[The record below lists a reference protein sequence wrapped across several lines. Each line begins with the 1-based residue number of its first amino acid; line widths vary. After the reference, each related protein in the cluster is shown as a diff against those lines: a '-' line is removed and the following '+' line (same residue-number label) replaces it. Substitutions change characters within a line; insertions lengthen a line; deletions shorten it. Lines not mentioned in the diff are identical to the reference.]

1 MALISLILK
10 AADEYSATLM
20 GLNQGLELVGRT
32 ISGIGSVTSALTGG
46 LGLVFDGLSAVASVA
61 LSPITMA
68 FDSLK
73 ASISYV
79 YESIKGLLGYLYDG
93 ISYAAGIAWDSIKSV
108 ADFMW
113 TSFKDVLS
121 YIWTSVKD
129 ISSMAYESIKQ
140 WTMEAIKSTIEVGNQ
155 FEQIRV
161 KMTTIWGSSG
171 VAKQALEWAAQFGRE
186 TPLTLDQ
193 VASAMIKLKTYGF
206 DPMDGTLR
214 KVGDAAYALGT
225 DFDGIVTALGQ
236 MRLKGK
242 VTAEELMQLAE
253 RNVPAYRYLQEAF
266 GLSAEQMANIGKA
279 GLDVDKAI
287 KAIVDG
293 MGNQFAGAMEK
304 ASKTAAGMW
313 SNIEDTIMVFQ
324 KRLLDSGVWEL
335 YTKQL
340 EKVKATVESL
350 LTDSFATSLSSS
362 VKSAM
367 SEVFGLFDK
376 LFNSI
381 VSNSKNIIDIIIVSI
396 KTTANIYTELYDAI
410 AKSINLWGGAGNIF
424 SSTKT
429 ILEESAKFM
438 ISLVKQIPEFVPAI
452 KAVFTQLKSGAESV
466 ITYLT
471 PALGKLP
478 GQVESLAKDAY
489 ATFSKYMPDIKNT
502 IGLVVNGVTNGIKG
516 VSAALAA
523 VFVDGRT
530 GFDTINRAIVAIA
543 NLLANVFKLAEGFLG
558 GSGSTL
564 INLAIDGVNQ
574 VSKGLA
580 SIGDWLPEIIA
591 GVNLWYSGLLKVFTG
606 FINVVNLISE
616 NKTSISAFF
625 VSAFNA
631 GIEGVVNFGKFAV
644 SAFETFISYGPAIYD
659 VLRQIVAGLA
669 TMVKNTSLLILSV
682 ASDLANAFSKTFDIG
697 AILIDGVKAFVYYFL
712 RATSLLV
719 TELEDLLGVKIMP
732 EVDLALKANDIV
744 DKLASYVGL
753 AGEVEINFV
762 DKYKDSIDSLK
773 VPEIEF
779 KAPDTSKIK
788 SSLDQLSESASAFVA
803 KTTSG
808 LQNAFNSLSANFKGT
823 LDTTAIESA
832 AGSITGIFDGV
843 MKQFK
848 DGKWIEIGADLD
860 TSKLDKIDKDIKLTV
875 DPKEIE
881 KIKGEVTVR
890 LEGAQA
896 SGLSETAIMMALTKF
911 IKGQLLADA
920 ASEGLPLAVTN

>member
-10 AADEYSATLM
+10 AADEYSATLT
-20 GLNQGLELVGRT
+20 GLNQGLELVGKT

-61 LSPITMA
+61 LSPITLA
-68 FDSLK
+68 FDSMK

-161 KMTTIWGSSG
+161 KMTTIWGSAG
-171 VAKQALEWAAQFGRE
+171 VAEQSLEWAAQFGRE

-236 MRLKGK
+236 MQLKGK

-350 LTDSFATSLSSS
+350 LSDSFATSLSSS

-367 SEVFGLFDK
+367 TEVFGLFDK

-429 ILEESAKFM
+429 ILEDSAKFM

-471 PALGKLP
+471 AALGKLP
-478 GQVESLAKDAY
+478 AQVESLAKNAY

-530 GFDTINRAIVAIA
+530 GFDTINKAIVAVA

-564 INLAIDGVNQ
+564 INLAVDGINQ
-574 VSKGLA
+574 VSKGLT
-580 SIGDWLPEIIA
+580 SISKWLPEITA

-606 FINVVNLISE
+606 FVNIVSLISD
-616 NKTSISAFF
+616 NRANIAGFF
-625 VSAFNA
+625 VSVFNA
-631 GIEGVVNFGKFAV
+631 GIEGVVNFGKFAIQ
-644 SAFETFISYGPAIYD
+644 AFETFISYGPAIYD
-659 VLRQIVAGLA
+659 TVKGVVGGLF
-669 TMVKNTSLLILSV
+669 
-682 ASDLANAFSKTFDIG
+682 DL
-697 AILIDGVKAFVYYFL
+697 VKAVGQGAVAAVNAIFGIGEASSSVFDGAMDKLRTIAKIVDMMPKGAFGEYFIPNMTDFIDKIDEVNKKQRDSADQL
-712 RATSLLV
+712 RKSL
-719 TELEDLLGVKIMP
+719 DFSG
-732 EVDLALKANDIV
+732 LKA
-744 DKLASYVGL
+744 
-753 AGEVEINFV
+753 
-762 DKYKDSIDSLK
+762 
-773 VPEIEF
+773 PEIEF
-779 KAPDTSKIK
+779 KAPDTTKVK
-788 SSLDQLSESASAFVA
+788 SSFDQLSASATDFVA
-803 KTTSG
+803 KTTNG

-843 MKQFK
+843 KKQFK
-848 DGKWIEIGADLD
+848 DGKWIEIGANLD

-920 ASEGLPLAVTN
+920 ASEGLPLAITN

>member
-20 GLNQGLELVGRT
+20 GLNQGLELVGKT

-61 LSPITMA
+61 LSPITLA
-68 FDSLK
+68 FDSMK

-161 KMTTIWGSSG
+161 KMTTIWGSAG
-171 VAKQALEWAAQFGRE
+171 VAEQALEWAAQFGRE

-471 PALGKLP
+471 SALGKLP
-478 GQVESLAKDAY
+478 AQVESLAKNAY

-502 IGLVVNGVTNGIKG
+502 ILLVVNGVTNGIKG

-564 INLAIDGVNQ
+564 INLAIDGINQ
-574 VSKGLA
+574 VSKGLV
-580 SIGDWLPEIIA
+580 SIDKWLPEITA

-606 FINVVNLISE
+606 FVNIVSLISD
-616 NKTSISAFF
+616 NRSSIVGFF
-625 VSAFNA
+625 VSVFNA

-644 SAFETFISYGPAIYD
+644 QAFETFISYGPAIYD
-659 VLRQIVAGLA
+659 TVKGVVGGLF
-669 TMVKNTSLLILSV
+669 
-682 ASDLANAFSKTFDIG
+682 DL
-697 AILIDGVKAFVYYFL
+697 VKAVGQGAVTAVNAIFGIGEASTSVFDGAMDKLRTIAKIVDMMPKGAFGEYFIPNMTDFIDKIDEVNKKQRDSAEQL
-712 RATSLLV
+712 KKSL
-719 TELEDLLGVKIMP
+719 DFSG
-732 EVDLALKANDIV
+732 LKA
-744 DKLASYVGL
+744 
-753 AGEVEINFV
+753 
-762 DKYKDSIDSLK
+762 
-773 VPEIEF
+773 PEIEF
-779 KAPDTSKIK
+779 KAPDTTKVK
-788 SSLDQLSESASAFVA
+788 SSFDQLSASASDFVA

-848 DGKWIEIGADLD
+848 DGKWIEIGANLD

-881 KIKGEVTVR
+881 KIKGEITVR

-896 SGLSETAIMMALTKF
+896 SGLSESAIMMAIARF
-911 IKGQLLADA
+911 VKGQLLADA
-920 ASEGLPLAVTN
+920 ASEGLPLAITN

>member
-10 AADEYSATLM
+10 AADEYSATLT
-20 GLNQGLELVGRT
+20 GLNQGLELVGKT
-32 ISGIGSVTSALTGG
+32 ISSIGTVTSALTGG

-161 KMTTIWGSSG
+161 KMTTIWGSAG
-171 VAKQALEWAAQFGRE
+171 VAEQALDWAAQFGKE

-214 KVGDAAYALGT
+214 KIGDAAYALGT

-304 ASKTAAGMW
+304 ASKTAEGMW

-324 KRLLDSGVWEL
+324 KKLLDSGVWEL

-340 EKVKATVESL
+340 EKVKGTVEGL
-350 LTDSFATSLSSS
+350 LTGSFATSLSGS

-367 SEVFGLFDK
+367 NEVFGLFDK
-376 LFNSI
+376 LFNFL

-396 KTTANIYTELYDAI
+396 KTTANVFTELYDAI
-410 AKSINLWGGAGNIF
+410 EKSVNLWGGAGDIF

-429 ILEESAKFM
+429 ILEDSAKLM
-438 ISLVKQIPEFVPAI
+438 ISLVKKIPEYVPAI
-452 KAVFTQLKSGAESV
+452 ENVFTQLKSGAESV
-466 ITYLT
+466 VTYLI
-471 PALGKLP
+471 PALSKLP
-478 GQVESLAKDAY
+478 GQIESLAIDAY

-502 IGLVVNGVTNGIKG
+502 ILLVVNGVFNGIKG
-516 VSAALAA
+516 VSGALAA
-523 VFVDGRT
+523 VFADGRT
-530 GFDTINRAIVAIA
+530 GLDTLNEAIVAIA
-543 NLLANVFKLAEGFLG
+543 NLLASIFELAEGFLG

-574 VSKGLA
+574 VSKGLN
-580 SIGDWLPEIIA
+580 SINKWLPEITD

-606 FINVVNLISE
+606 FVNVVSLISD
-616 NKTSISAFF
+616 NRANIVGFF
-625 VSAFNA
+625 VSVFNA
-631 GIEGVVNFGKFAV
+631 GIEGVVNFGKFAIQ
-644 SAFETFISYGPAIYD
+644 AFETFISYGPAITD
-659 VLRQIVAGLA
+659 TVKGVMGGLFDLVKAIGQGVAEA
-669 TMVKNTSLLILSV
+669 VNAILGIGG
-682 ASDLANAFSKTFDIG
+682 ASDNVFDGWMDKLKIFAKLLENLPGVADNPFMPSLTEFIDKMDEADRKQRANADKLRKSLDFSG
-697 AILIDGVKAFVYYFL
+697 
-712 RATSLLV
+712 
-719 TELEDLLGVKIMP
+719 
-732 EVDLALKANDIV
+732 LKA
-744 DKLASYVGL
+744 
-753 AGEVEINFV
+753 
-762 DKYKDSIDSLK
+762 
-773 VPEIEF
+773 PEIVF
-779 KAPDTSKIK
+779 KAPDTSKVRA
-788 SSLDQLSESASAFVA
+788 SFDQLSASATDFVT

-808 LQNAFNSLSANFKGT
+808 LQTAFDSVSANFKGT

-832 AGSITGIFDGV
+832 AGSITGVFDGV

-848 DGKWIEIGADLD
+848 DGKWIEIGVKVD
-860 TSKLDKIDKDIKLTV
+860 TSELDKIDKDIKLTV

>member
-10 AADEYSATLM
+10 AADEYSATLT
-20 GLNQGLELVGRT
+20 GLNQGLELVGKT

-61 LSPITMA
+61 LSPITLA
-68 FDSLK
+68 FDSMK

-93 ISYAAGIAWDSIKSV
+93 ISYAAGVAWDSIKSV

-140 WTMEAIKSTIEVGNQ
+140 WTIEAIKGTVEVGNQ
-155 FEQIRV
+155 FEQLRV
-161 KMTTIWGSSG
+161 KMTTIWGSAG
-171 VAKQALEWAAQFGRE
+171 VAEQALEWAAQFGRE

-214 KVGDAAYALGT
+214 KVGDAAFALGT

-236 MRLKGK
+236 MQLKGK

-253 RNVPAYRYLQEAF
+253 RNVPAYQYLQKAF
-266 GLSAEQMANIGKA
+266 NLSAEQMANIGKA

-367 SEVFGLFDK
+367 SEVFGLFDR

-478 GQVESLAKDAY
+478 AQVESLAKNAY

-564 INLAIDGVNQ
+564 INLAIDGINQ
-574 VSKGLA
+574 VSKGLV
-580 SIGDWLPEIIA
+580 SIDKWLPEITA

-606 FINVVNLISE
+606 FVNVVSLISD
-616 NKTSISAFF
+616 NRASIVGFF
-625 VSAFNA
+625 VSVFNA
-631 GIEGVVNFGKFAV
+631 GVEGVVNFGKFAV
-644 SAFETFISYGPAIYD
+644 QAFETFISYGPAIYD
-659 VLRQIVAGLA
+659 TVKGVMGGLF
-669 TMVKNTSLLILSV
+669 
-682 ASDLANAFSKTFDIG
+682 DL
-697 AILIDGVKAFVYYFL
+697 VKAVGQGAAAAVNAIFGIGEASSSVFDGAMDKLRTIAKIVDMMPKGAFGEYFIPNMTDFIDKIDEANKKQ
-712 RATSLLV
+712 RASAEQLKKSL
-719 TELEDLLGVKIMP
+719 DFSG
-732 EVDLALKANDIV
+732 LKA
-744 DKLASYVGL
+744 
-753 AGEVEINFV
+753 
-762 DKYKDSIDSLK
+762 
-773 VPEIEF
+773 PEFEF
-779 KAPDTSKIK
+779 KAPDTTKVK
-788 SSLDQLSESASAFVA
+788 SSFDQLSASASDFVA
-803 KTTSG
+803 KTTNG
-808 LQNAFNSLSANFKGT
+808 LQNAFNSLSASFKGT

-832 AGSITGIFDGV
+832 AGSITGVFDGV

-848 DGKWIEIGADLD
+848 DGKWIEIGANLD

-881 KIKGEVTVR
+881 RIKGEVVVR

-896 SGLSETAIMMALTKF
+896 SGLSETAIMMAIARF
-911 IKGQLLADA
+911 VKGQLLADA
-920 ASEGLPLAVTN
+920 SSEGLPLAITN